1 MKRRTA
7 LGLLAITGA
16 AGLVLTGSA
25 QAANIVLGGWGSI
38 TADIGGGALV
48 WSDTAPAKTATFT
61 YWRTDTGR
69 AAFSGSIGKATKPVV
84 IRTSAGSS
92 NGARVRATGTDKG
105 YVTIARD
112 LSRVG
117 IRYVTIAPGAAYAG
131 PIIWCCDSES
141 AEVVVSSDGRDGAP
155 APAGAGLDGTR
166 VRWIAS
172 SASGAVLG
180 SASPVEGDLRATSVS
195 IPGNTGPGLA
205 SIATGVA
212 AWADRGATAISI
224 GIPGDDGV
232 SGLRGVAQGGIVKSV
247 FATPAFVVTVVKS
260 GSRAKVMRTDVASG
274 TARTVWSGSGT
285 PVVAAGGNAIVI
297 GSGSKVFSSKGG
309 AKARAAGT
317 AKGIVAAL
325 ATDGT
330 RIVVFERITRK
341 VTVKKRAT
349 NVKSTVGRVLGSVR

>member
-48 WSDTAPAKTATFT
+48 WSDTAPAKTAAFT

-105 YVTIARD
+105 
-112 LSRVG
+112 
-117 IRYVTIAPGAAYAG
+117 YVTIAPGAAYAG

-247 FATPAFVVTVVKS
+247 FATPAFVMTVVKS
-260 GSRAKVMRTDVASG
+260 GSRAKVVRTDVTSG

>member
-1 MKRRTA
+1 MKRRAA

-84 IRTSAGSS
+84 IRTSAGIS

-105 YVTIARD
+105 
-112 LSRVG
+112 
-117 IRYVTIAPGAAYAG
+117 YVTIAPGAAYAG

-247 FATPAFVVTVVKS
+247 FATPAFVMTVVKS
-260 GSRAKVMRTDVASG
+260 GSRAKVVRTDVTSG

>member
-92 NGARVRATGTDKG
+92 NGARVRATGTDRG
-105 YVTIARD
+105 
-112 LSRVG
+112 
-117 IRYVTIAPGAAYAG
+117 YVTIAPGAAYAG

>member
-1 MKRRTA
+1 MKRRAA

-92 NGARVRATGTDKG
+92 NGARVRATGTDRG
-105 YVTIARD
+105 
-112 LSRVG
+112 
-117 IRYVTIAPGAAYAG
+117 YVTIAPGAAYAG

-172 SASGAVLG
+172 SGARQRE
-180 SASPVEGDLRATSVS
+180 PH
-195 IPGNTGPGLA
+195 
-205 SIATGVA
+205 
-212 AWADRGATAISI
+212 
-224 GIPGDDGV
+224 
-232 SGLRGVAQGGIVKSV
+232 
-247 FATPAFVVTVVKS
+247 
-260 GSRAKVMRTDVASG
+260 
-274 TARTVWSGSGT
+274 
-285 PVVAAGGNAIVI
+285 
-297 GSGSKVFSSKGG
+297 
-309 AKARAAGT
+309 
-317 AKGIVAAL
+317 
-325 ATDGT
+325 
-330 RIVVFERITRK
+330 
-341 VTVKKRAT
+341 
-349 NVKSTVGRVLGSVR
+349 

>member
-48 WSDTAPAKTATFT
+48 WSDTAPAKTAAFT

-105 YVTIARD
+105 
-112 LSRVG
+112 
-117 IRYVTIAPGAAYAG
+117 YVTIAPGAAYAG

-341 VTVKKRAT
+341 VTVKKRTT
-349 NVKSTVGRVLGSVR
+349 NVKSTVVRVLGSVR

>member
-16 AGLVLTGSA
+16 AGLALTGSA

-69 AAFSGSIGKATKPVV
+69 AAFSGTIGKATKPVV
-84 IRTSAGSS
+84 IRTSAGIS

-105 YVTIARD
+105 
-112 LSRVG
+112 
-117 IRYVTIAPGAAYAG
+117 YVTIAPGAAYAG

-212 AWADRGATAISI
+212 AWAERGATAISI

-260 GSRAKVMRTDVASG
+260 GSRAKVVRTDVASG

-297 GSGSKVFSSKGG
+297 GSGSNVFSSKGG

>member
-105 YVTIARD
+105 
-112 LSRVG
+112 
-117 IRYVTIAPGAAYAG
+117 YVTIAPGAAYAG

-247 FATPAFVVTVVKS
+247 FATPAFVMTVVKS
-260 GSRAKVMRTDVASG
+260 GSRAKVVRTDVTSG

-349 NVKSTVGRVLGSVR
+349 NVKSTVVRVLGSVR

>member
-92 NGARVRATGTDKG
+92 NGARVRATGTDRG
-105 YVTIARD
+105 
-112 LSRVG
+112 
-117 IRYVTIAPGAAYAG
+117 YVTIAPGAAYAG

-247 FATPAFVVTVVKS
+247 FATPAFVVSVVKS

>member
-1 MKRRTA
+1 MRRRTA
-7 LGLLAITGA
+7 LGLAAITGA
-16 AGLVLTGSA
+16 AALALAGSA
-25 QAANIVLGGWGSI
+25 QAGNVVLDGWGTI

-48 WSDTAPAKTATFT
+48 WSDTAPAKAATFT

-69 AAFSGSIGKATKPVV
+69 APSSGSIGKVTEPVL
-84 IRTSAGSS
+84 IRTSAGIS
-92 NGARVRATGTDKG
+92 NGARVRATGTG
-105 YVTIARD
+105 R
-112 LSRVG
+112 G
-117 IRYVTIAPGAAYAG
+117 YVTIAPGAAYAG
-131 PIIWCCDSES
+131 PVIWCCDSTS
-141 AEVVVSSDGRDGAP
+141 TEVVVSSDGRDGAP

-166 VRWIAS
+166 VRWIAA

-212 AWADRGATAISI
+212 AWAGKGATAISI
-224 GIPGDDGV
+224 GIPGDEGV
-232 SGLRGVAQGGIVKSV
+232 SGMRSVAQGGTVKSV
-247 FATPAFVVTVVKS
+247 FATPSFVVTVVKN
-260 GSRAKVMRTDVASG
+260 GSRAKVVRTPVAPG
-274 TARTVWSGSGT
+274 PAHTVWSGSGT

-297 GSGSKVFSSKGG
+297 GIGSKVFSSRGG
-309 AKARAAGT
+309 AKARAAGA
-317 AKGIVAAL
+317 AKGVVAAL

-341 VTVKKRAT
+341 VTVKKHTT

>member
-1 MKRRTA
+1 MKRRAA

-48 WSDTAPAKTATFT
+48 WSDTAPAKTAAFT

-92 NGARVRATGTDKG
+92 NGARVRATGTDRG
-105 YVTIARD
+105 
-112 LSRVG
+112 
-117 IRYVTIAPGAAYAG
+117 YVTIAPGAAYAG

-212 AWADRGATAISI
+212 AWAERGATAISI

-247 FATPAFVVTVVKS
+247 FATPAFVMTVVKS
-260 GSRAKVMRTDVASG
+260 GSRAKVVRTDVTSG

>member
-7 LGLLAITGA
+7 LGLLALTGA
-16 AGLVLTGSA
+16 AGLALTGSA

-48 WSDTAPAKTATFT
+48 WSDTAPAKTATCT

-84 IRTSAGSS
+84 IRTSAGIS

-105 YVTIARD
+105 
-112 LSRVG
+112 
-117 IRYVTIAPGAAYAG
+117 YVTIAPGAAYAG

-232 SGLRGVAQGGIVKSV
+232 SGLRGVAQGGTVKSV

-260 GSRAKVMRTDVASG
+260 GSRAKVVRTDVASG

-297 GSGSKVFSSKGG
+297 GTGSKVFSSRGG

-317 AKGIVAAL
+317 AKGVVAAL

-341 VTVKKRAT
+341 VTVKKRTT
-349 NVKSTVGRVLGSVR
+349 NVKSTVVRVLGSVR

>member
-16 AGLVLTGSA
+16 AGLALTGSA

-84 IRTSAGSS
+84 VRTSAGIS

-105 YVTIARD
+105 
-112 LSRVG
+112 
-117 IRYVTIAPGAAYAG
+117 YVTIAPGAAYAG

-212 AWADRGATAISI
+212 AWAERGATAISI

-297 GSGSKVFSSKGG
+297 GSGSNVFSSKGG

>member
-105 YVTIARD
+105 
-112 LSRVG
+112 
-117 IRYVTIAPGAAYAG
+117 YVTIAPGAAYAG

>member
-7 LGLLAITGA
+7 LGLLALTGA
-16 AGLVLTGSA
+16 AGLALTGSA

-48 WSDTAPAKTATFT
+48 WSDTAPAKTAAFT

-84 IRTSAGSS
+84 IRTSAGIS

-105 YVTIARD
+105 
-112 LSRVG
+112 
-117 IRYVTIAPGAAYAG
+117 YVTIAPGAAYAG

-155 APAGAGLDGTR
+155 APVGAGLDGTR

-180 SASPVEGDLRATSVS
+180 SASPVDGDLRATSVS

-232 SGLRGVAQGGIVKSV
+232 SGMRSVAQGGTVKSV
-247 FATPAFVVTVVKS
+247 FATPSFVVTVVKS
-260 GSRAKVMRTDVASG
+260 GSRAKVVRTDVASG

-285 PVVAAGGNAIVI
+285 PVVAAGGAAIVI
-297 GSGSKVFSSKGG
+297 GTGSKVFLSRGG

-341 VTVKKRAT
+341 VTVKKRTT
-349 NVKSTVGRVLGSVR
+349 NVKSTVVRVLGSVR

>member
-1 MKRRTA
+1 MKRRAA

-92 NGARVRATGTDKG
+92 NGARVRATGTDRG
-105 YVTIARD
+105 
-112 LSRVG
+112 
-117 IRYVTIAPGAAYAG
+117 YVTIAPGAAYAG

-212 AWADRGATAISI
+212 AWAERGATAISI

-341 VTVKKRAT
+341 VTVKKRTT
-349 NVKSTVGRVLGSVR
+349 NVKSTVVRVLGSVR